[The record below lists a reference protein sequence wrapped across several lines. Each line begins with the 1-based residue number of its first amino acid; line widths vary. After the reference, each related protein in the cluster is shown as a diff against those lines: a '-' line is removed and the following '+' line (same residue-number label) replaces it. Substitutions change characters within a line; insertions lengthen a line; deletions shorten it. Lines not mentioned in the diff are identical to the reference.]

1 MVIRSSKP
9 ADAKPTKPAAKAK
22 PATKADLSEKARPE
36 IVFTSADKPMGKP
49 SKAVAA
55 GSKAEAFKLKD
66 LIAAVA
72 AGTGGKRP
80 DVKLA
85 VEATLLALAE
95 ALTRGADLMLPPL
108 GRVRVVKAAS
118 KGGAAVMT
126 LKLRLGG
133 AGKPAS
139 KQPLAEDGED
149 S

>member
-1 MVIRSSKP
+1 MVIRSAKP
-9 ADAKPTKPAAKAK
+9 ANANPTKPAAKAK
-22 PATKADLSEKARPE
+22 LSVKAGPE
-36 IVFTSADKPMGKP
+36 LVVTSADKPMGIP

-72 AGTGGKRP
+72 AETGGKRP

-85 VEATLLALAE
+85 VDATLSALAG
-95 ALTRGADLMLPPL
+95 ALTRGADLALPPL
-108 GRVRVVKAAS
+108 GRMRVVKSAS
-118 KGGAAVMT
+118 KDGAAILT

-133 AGKPAS
+133 VVKAGS
-139 KQPLAEDGED
+139 KQTLAEDGED